1 MIGEM
6 KWASRGTRE
15 ARAKRLAGVLGSA
28 ADGNPV
34 EEAFHAGAFAPEERE
49 KFAGVEIG
57 GFLAE
62 EGFEAPLDVGRGP
75 GAEAITLGD
84 DPVVAESVQHVEAG
98 MSVRIGAS
106 VMRQR

>member
-1 MIGEM
+1 M
-6 KWASRGTRE
+6 
-15 ARAKRLAGVLGSA
+15 LGSA

-84 DPVVAESVQHVEAG
+84 DPVVAESVQHEVGMVARAG
-98 MSVRIGAS
+98 GRISAREIGTPNGDG
-106 VMRQR
+106 